1 VVCGRHWSLDVV
13 VTGAVSSADRPST
26 RLFIGLPCAR
36 LAGCR
41 RNEKRPAGGSG
52 CLAGR
57 SFSEGKLARRDFEPA
72 KLIGGPSVRL
82 IWIRAAVRPLG
93 FCMASGAAPMEWFY
107 WSLVGVNAV
116 MFVTAAAVVVW
127 LLYF

>member
-1 VVCGRHWSLDVV
+1 MVSL
-13 VTGAVSSADRPST
+13 SRMRRSRLRSRRADRPST

-52 CLAGR
+52 CLRAVVSQRGSLLEGISSLQSLSVAG
-57 SFSEGKLARRDFEPA
+57 AYA
-72 KLIGGPSVRL
+72 L
-82 IWIRAAVRPLG
+82 IWIRAAVRPLD

-116 MFVTAAAVVVW
+116 MSVTAATVVVW